1 MAELADALDL
11 GSSGVTREGSSPSFR
26 IAGGP
31 RSASAIARSLKK
43 QTAATVKMKAELI
56 DISECKKNLEIEVPQ
71 DVVDVEITHIAQ
83 EIAKRARVPGFRPG
97 KAPIAVV
104 KTRYRDE
111 IISEMM
117 KHLLPKCFSE
127 AVEDRKLD
135 IVEAPHFERIDY
147 TAGQPLRFKAVF
159 EVYPQLSVTD
169 YVDIPVEEIS
179 SKVEDTE
186 VESSLKKLQEEMAEL
201 APVEE
206 DRPIKEG
213 DFAEISFI
221 GTLPEEGQPPVT
233 GEKAVCEIGGRT
245 TLKEFTE
252 NLLGTKLND
261 EKTFTVSYRDN
272 YPEKKLAGKT
282 VRYAVKVE
290 NIKQKEIPEI
300 DDEFAQRVGDYKT
313 IDELRVKIRQD
324 LEKYKAG
331 HAQEQMREKL
341 LEWLE
346 NNHEF
351 EIPESLVERQLQVRV
366 QRLLRD
372 LARQGVNAQRL
383 DVDWGK
389 IREDQQQQAIRD
401 VKGSLI
407 LEYIAERENI
417 RVTNEEVE
425 DEIEKISSETKR
437 PKEKVREVLTREG
450 GLDRLKTQ
458 IRTKKTLDF
467 LQERARVRATA
478 T

>member
-1 MAELADALDL
+1 
-11 GSSGVTREGSSPSFR
+11 
-26 IAGGP
+26 
-31 RSASAIARSLKK
+31 
-43 QTAATVKMKAELI
+43 MKAELI
-56 DISECKKNLEIEVPQ
+56 DISECKKNLQIEVPQ
-71 DVVDVEITHIAQ
+71 DIVDVEMTHIAQ

-97 KAPIAVV
+97 KAPIGVV

-117 KHLLPKCFSE
+117 QHLLPKCFGE
-127 AVEDRKLD
+127 AVDDRKLD
-135 IVEAPHFERIDY
+135 IVEAPRFEGIDY
-147 TAGQPLRFKAVF
+147 AAGQPLRFKAVF
-159 EVYPQLSVTD
+159 EVYPQLNITN
-169 YVDIPVEEIS
+169 YIEIPVEEIS
-179 SKVEDTE
+179 SKVEESE
-186 VESSLKKLQEEMAEL
+186 VEASLKKLQDEMAEL

-206 DRPIKEG
+206 DRPIQEG

-221 GTLPEEGQPPVT
+221 GTLAEEGQPPVIAD
-233 GEKAVCEIGGRT
+233 KAVCEIGGRT

-252 NLLGTKLND
+252 NLLGAKVND
-261 EKTFTVSYRDN
+261 KKTFPVSYRNN

-282 VRYAVKVE
+282 VQYTVRVE
-290 NIKQKEIPEI
+290 TIKQKEIPEI
-300 DDEFAQRVGDYKT
+300 DDEFAQRVGQYKT
-313 IDELRVKIRQD
+313 LDELKAKIRQD
-324 LEKYKAG
+324 LEKHKAE

-346 NNHEF
+346 NNNEF
-351 EIPESLVERQLQVRV
+351 EIPESLVERQLQIRV

-372 LARQGVNAQRL
+372 LARQGVNPQRL

-407 LEYIAERENI
+407 LEHVAEEENI
-417 RVTNEEVE
+417 RVSDDEVD
-425 DEIEKISSETKR
+425 DEIDKISIETNR

-450 GLDRLKTQ
+450 GVDRLKTQ
-458 IRTKKTLDF
+458 IRNKKTLDF
-467 LQERARVRATA
+467 LQERARIRAAA